1 MAKKRD
7 LNEIDIVSNEL
18 ERLKKQTASLSED
31 TLYKE
36 KQKKTIIALC
46 ISFAALLVAVVVGII
61 IYTGSVSQVSYGPKA
76 SAAEQTEE
84 MTQKHES
91 RLEVMDKNGATH
103 EGVNFMGYYARFNDE
118 GDLVV
123 DGYFRNFTGHEI
135 YDITGNITIETVGGD
150 NIGGAYFE
158 FLEEDFGTL
167 KNNKSRP
174 WRLIF
179 DNDYV
184 NIEITDL
191 SKFTVTTEL
200 EYFYK

>member
-7 LNEIDIVSNEL
+7 LNEIDIVSSEL
-18 ERLKKQTASLSED
+18 ERLKKQTAQLDEGE
-31 TLYKE
+31 LYKE

-46 ISFAALLVAVVVGII
+46 VSFAVLLIAVVIGIFV
-61 IYTGSVSQVSYGPKA
+61 YAESVSQVSYGPKA

-91 RLEVMDKNGATH
+91 RLEVMDKNGASH
-103 EGVNFMGYYARFNDE
+103 EGVNYMGYYARFNDE

-135 YDITGNITIETVGGD
+135 YDITGNITIETVNGD

-158 FLEEDFGTL
+158 FLEDDFGTL

>member
-7 LNEIDIVSNEL
+7 LNEIDIVSSEL
-18 ERLKKQTASLSED
+18 EKLKKQTEQFDEGS
-31 TLYKE
+31 LYKQ
-36 KQKKTIIALC
+36 KQRKTVIALC
-46 ISFAALLVAVVVGII
+46 VSFGAILLAVII
-61 IYTGSVSQVSYGPKA
+61 GVFIYVETLSPVSYGPNA
-76 SAAEQTEE
+76 SESEKTAE
-84 MTQKHES
+84 MTEKHES
-91 RLEVMDKNGATH
+91 RLNVIDKNGASH
-103 EGVNFMGYYARFNDE
+103 EGVNYVGYYARFNDE

-135 YDITGNITIETVGGD
+135 YDITGNITIETVSGD

-167 KNNKSRP
+167 KNEKSRP

-191 SKFTVTTEL
+191 SQFTVTTEL
-200 EYFYK
+200 DYYYK